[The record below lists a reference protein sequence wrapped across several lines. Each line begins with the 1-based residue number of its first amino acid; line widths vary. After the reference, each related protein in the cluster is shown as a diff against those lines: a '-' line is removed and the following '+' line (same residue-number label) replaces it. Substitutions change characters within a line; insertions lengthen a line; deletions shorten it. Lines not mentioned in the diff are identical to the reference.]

1 MTPIAAYFI
10 FTASERERA
19 TQATH
24 GLPPRR
30 RPSLLDRVRTVAA
43 TIRPQRSPARPAGA
57 A

>member
-19 TQATH
+19 AAAAH
-24 GLPPRR
+24 GVPLR

-43 TIRPQRSPARPAGA
+43 GIWPQGSAGRPAKA